1 MGKRKEEVEKPRFT
15 AKCAYCGLLTTSET
29 LSEMD
34 GNCYKCGKE
43 LIINDNELLLSRT
56 KKELENLI

>member
-1 MGKRKEEVEKPRFT
+1 MAKRKEEAKKPRFT
-15 AKCAYCGLLTTSET
+15 AKCSYCGLFTTSET

-34 GNCYKCGKE
+34 SNCYKCGKE
-43 LIINDNELLLSRT
+43 LIINDNDLLLSRT